1 MNLAQFLLNDVY
13 FRKGNDDEYEFNE
26 KNEFVKK
33 DINAIIKH
41 ITTAL
46 EMTFTKKVSRY
57 PFLGEL
63 KMHVDHISL
72 KQVLSKYSR
81 DVFGQRR
88 LRAFL
93 KDNPNQQYIFDSME
107 KFGLKIT
114 SFEPYIH
121 RQVGCFFYWLCMLKP
136 FHLEITSDITVP
148 EEDRYIVSFFNEICA
163 YLLIMMMLR
172 ACKLTKCDKA
182 DCPYKANNAKTG
194 CGGYLTI
201 NLVKDKHLF
210 LDFLYAGHYRKIS
223 RSSLDL
229 FLSKYCIVPY
239 SPLGECP
246 LVDINA
252 RDLHP
257 MFIISQ
263 EEKKS

>member
-1 MNLAQFLLNDVY
+1 VSLAQLLLKDVY
-13 FRKGNDDEYEFNE
+13 FKKDDDDEYAFNQKKEFIN
-26 KNEFVKK
+26 N
-33 DINAIIKH
+33 DINAIITH
-41 ITTAL
+41 ITDAL
-46 EMTFTKKVSRY
+46 AMTFTQKAVKH
-57 PFLGEL
+57 PFLADL
-63 KMHVDHISL
+63 KLHVDHTSL

-93 KDNPNQQYIFDSME
+93 KDHSNRQYIFDSME
-107 KFGLKIT
+107 KFGLKIS

-121 RQVGCFFYWLCMLKP
+121 RQVGCFFYWVCMLKP
-136 FHLEITSDITVP
+136 FHLEITRDITIP
-148 EEDRYIVSFFNEICA
+148 EEEKYIVSFFNEICA
-163 YLLIMMMLR
+163 YMLIRMILR
-172 ACKLTKCDKA
+172 GCKLTKCDKA
-182 DCPYKANNAKTG
+182 DCPANNAMAG

-201 NLVKDKHLF
+201 NLANDKHLF

-239 SPLGECP
+239 NPLGECP

-257 MFIISQ
+257 MFVISR
-263 EEKKS
+263 